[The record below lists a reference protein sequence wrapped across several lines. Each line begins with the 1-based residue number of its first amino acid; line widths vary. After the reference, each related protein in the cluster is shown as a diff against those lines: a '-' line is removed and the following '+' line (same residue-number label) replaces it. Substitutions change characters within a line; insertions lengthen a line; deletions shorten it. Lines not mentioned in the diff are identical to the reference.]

1 MALVGLARILGSRKS
16 ERHGG
21 QDYRKKYSNR
31 GLNYTTVSFSCRTK
45 GLSPSMI
52 QCLFSRGK
60 ESIKSRTDAWTAI
73 RVFGQDMARGMSEGA
88 IPPFLEQE
96 TVLP

>member
-31 GLNYTTVSFSCRTK
+31 GLNYTTVSFS
-45 GLSPSMI
+45 
-52 QCLFSRGK
+52 CLFSRGK